1 MADDLQG
8 GKLQSE
14 VAGPGLGICGED
26 AWGMLPFLEL
36 SPSLPRALFCT
47 PVQLYR
53 YGHVGWE
60 RW

>member
-36 SPSLPRALFCT
+36 SPSLPLRALYFQGSTC
-47 PVQLYR
+47 
-53 YGHVGWE
+53 
-60 RW
+60 